1 MLSVKI
7 FHLTKLLKLSHRTV
21 VVTKSP
27 PDTSSSSSPSSLHHQ
42 LVGLERA
49 GLVQTAISLDHWA
62 LLQKAGFPQVG
73 LAVWLS
79 ALTDFD
85 HVCQHK
91 VIEVVGSKFDPS
103 NPPHP
108 EDDEEKKVT
117 CQTVKSLLEREVR

>member
-62 LLQKAGFPQVG
+62 LLQKAGFPQVR
-73 LAVWLS
+73 LMVTSWEL
-79 ALTDFD
+79 DI
-85 HVCQHK
+85 HNVRQHK